1 VIGVGGVFVRVPERV
16 PAAHAILVY
25 LGVEQRTGSLVERRP
40 AGLGVRAPGA
50 QHLVLVVA
58 VRRDAGVLDDVRGH
72 AKLPGA
78 GQRVEV

>member
-1 VIGVGGVFVRVPERV
+1 VVGVSGVLVRVPERV
-16 PAAHAILVY
+16 PAAHAVLVY
-25 LGVEQRTGSLVERRP
+25 LRVEQRPGGLVQRRP

-72 AKLPGA
+72 AKLPGT
-78 GQRVEV
+78 GQRMEV